1 MRHRSLW
8 WTERVSSC
16 DIWLWFKNF
25 NLSDNAFCHRN
36 IAEQLIEKGLASVV
50 RHKRDD
56 EDRSS
61 DYDKL
66 MAAEQL

>member
-1 MRHRSLW
+1 MRHCS
-8 WTERVSSC
+8 
-16 DIWLWFKNF
+16 IWRAICVNTLHHIGVLTFIST
-25 NLSDNAFCHRN
+25 LRN
-36 IAEQLIEKGLASVV
+36 IAELLVDKGLASVV

-66 MAAEQL
+66 MVAEQA